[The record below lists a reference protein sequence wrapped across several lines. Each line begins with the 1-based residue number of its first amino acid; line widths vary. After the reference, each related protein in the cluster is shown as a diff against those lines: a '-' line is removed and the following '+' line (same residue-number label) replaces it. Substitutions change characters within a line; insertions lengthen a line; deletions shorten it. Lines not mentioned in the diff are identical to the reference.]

1 MDIKKNGWPNVET
14 TVDRCRDSREAED
27 ENRAIA
33 RNKSGILHIPATFK
47 DVTFFFLN
55 KWNAMGESIGGGGGQ
70 WSRYK
75 WTGE

>member
-33 RNKSGILHIPATFK
+33 RNKSGILHILATFK
-47 DVTFFFLN
+47 DVTFLFFFFN
-55 KWNAMGESIGGGGGQ
+55 KCNAMGESRGRGAVVEI
-70 WSRYK
+70 
-75 WTGE
+75 